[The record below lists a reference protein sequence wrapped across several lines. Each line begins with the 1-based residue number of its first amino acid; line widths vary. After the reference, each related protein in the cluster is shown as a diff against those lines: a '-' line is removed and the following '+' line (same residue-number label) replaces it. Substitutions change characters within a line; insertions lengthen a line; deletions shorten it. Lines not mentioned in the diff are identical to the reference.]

1 MEAGIERQVV
11 TTSSGGPSSRI
22 RFATLVTEAFSPV
35 YLVAGLLLVVALHS
49 ASSAREALVLGVVAA
64 LFASLLPFVV
74 LLRGVRSG
82 RLNDRHLRIREQ
94 RPAMMVMGLASVV
107 IGSALLVAWGA
118 PRELLALL
126 AAMVAGL
133 VTTLAVTVR
142 WKISIHAA
150 VAAGTAAI
158 LVAVFGPLML
168 LTVSV
173 VALIAWS
180 RVVLTH
186 HTLAQV
192 VAGAVVGAVV
202 AAGMF
207 ELLR

>member
-1 MEAGIERQVV
+1 MEAGIEREVV

-22 RFATLVTEAFSPV
+22 RFATFVTEVFSPV

-49 ASSAREALVLGVVAA
+49 ASSTREAIALGVVAA

-82 RLNDRHLRIREQ
+82 RLNDRHLRKREQ
-94 RPAMMVMGLASVV
+94 RPAMMVMGLTSVL

-118 PRELLALL
+118 PQELLALL

-133 VTTLAVTVR
+133 VTTLAVTLC

-150 VAAGTAAI
+150 VASGTAAI
-158 LVAVFGPLML
+158 LISVFGPFML
-168 LTVSV
+168 LTAPL

-180 RVVLTH
+180 RIVLTH
-186 HTLAQV
+186 HTLPQV
-192 VAGAVVGAVV
+192 VAGAVVGAVI